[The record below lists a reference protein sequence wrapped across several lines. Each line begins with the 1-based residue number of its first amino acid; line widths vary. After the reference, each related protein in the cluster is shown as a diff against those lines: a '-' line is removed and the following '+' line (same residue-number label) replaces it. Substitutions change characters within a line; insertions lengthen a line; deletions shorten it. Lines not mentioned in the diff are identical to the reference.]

1 MSIQSKVSKLTI
13 AGAFAFV
20 FTTSFTTPSLAFIN
34 QLDPALDTVSYK
46 RLLDLQETTHLAE
59 DIWSR
64 LTNEFVSQYES
75 GNYAQAAIT
84 AQVAYDLAEKSFG
97 PNDVNTAD
105 SLLKLGIVTDTLGD
119 TNKAK
124 EYLFGALSILEDDL
138 GSAHIDVAVVLTNL
152 ANIYFEE
159 GNNSKSEEYHIRAL
173 KIRQQNL
180 GANDPTV
187 AQSMYNL
194 AVLYDEIQDYD
205 KAANLYEK
213 AIEIWYGTI
222 GQNHPHVANALNNL
236 ANVYVAKGEFEIAT
250 QLHKHSLSIRRQI
263 YGNNHPEVARAIIN
277 LASLYVKMND
287 YDKAQPL
294 YEEAVSLSEKLLGPT
309 HPQVAMLLYSLANVY
324 HIQGRMDYSAHHK
337 SDDTASG
344 NIQKA
349 ALTTQDDASNAYY
362 MRALP
367 LYERALAI
375 LDTSMQGNHPAITAM
390 INEMAML
397 YKSIGKYEMAEQM
410 QARLSHH

>member
-1 MSIQSKVSKLTI
+1 MSIQTKVAKLTV
-13 AGAFAFV
+13 AGAIAFV
-20 FTTSFTTPSLAFIN
+20 FTCGFTTPSLAFIN

-46 RLLDLQETTHLAE
+46 RLLDLQETTNLAE
-59 DIWSR
+59 DIWSK

-97 PNDVNTAD
+97 PNNVNTAD

-119 TNKAK
+119 TGKAK

-138 GSAHIDVAVVLTNL
+138 GDAHIDVAVVLTNL

-159 GNNSKSEEYHIRAL
+159 GNNTKSEEFHIRAL
-173 KIRQQNL
+173 KIRQENL

-194 AVLYDEIQDYD
+194 AVLYDEVQDYD

-236 ANVYVAKGEFEIAT
+236 ANVYVAKGEYDIAT
-250 QLHKHSLSIRRQI
+250 QLHKHSLAIRRQI

-277 LASLYVKMND
+277 LASLYVKVND
-287 YDKAQPL
+287 YDSAQPL

-324 HIQGRMDYSAHHK
+324 HIQGRMDHNARNK
-337 SDDTASG
+337 PVTDSDG
-344 NIQKA
+344 NLQKA
-349 ALTTQDDASNAYY
+349 SLTRQDDSNNPYF

-375 LDTSMQGNHPAITAM
+375 LDTSTNGDHPAINAM

-397 YKSIGKYEMAEQM
+397 YKSIGKNKMAEQM
-410 QARLSHH
+410 QARLSHQ